1 MKTQS
6 VDTDPRIEARL
17 ILAYREMSAS
27 QKLACVR
34 AGNQSVQK
42 LQLADLRRRYPEAD
56 ERELRLRLGARWLGA
71 ETMRTV
77 FGWDPDQEGL

>member
-17 ILAYREMSAS
+17 ILAYRDMSVS

-71 ETMRTV
+71 ETMRKV